1 MPGVALIGEIGVIE
15 VAVGGYS
22 VADYALLGI
31 IPERVSSNSSS
42 DQKYCRPLLAEYCL
56 ESLIIMVGSRF
67 SLILFS

>member
-31 IPERVSSNSSS
+31 ISERV
-42 DQKYCRPLLAEYCL
+42 K
-56 ESLIIMVGSRF
+56 
-67 SLILFS
+67 